1 MSPPDS
7 CNRPARWSARR
18 GACGFTLVE
27 LLVATTLLAIVAL
40 LSWRGLDSVMRSRER
55 IVESSDELKAISA
68 AFTQID
74 EDLRKSWPVRL
85 LATSQAPVRFA
96 AAGDLP
102 SGQLELLREM
112 GRPDAAT
119 QIQPVAWR
127 LRDGVLE
134 RGFGPWRS
142 PDAAVATEG
151 LTWQPLLSDV
161 VALQWQGFVAGQGW
175 ADAGVLAAR
184 ASATPPSATPPAS
197 GTDGQPPATPAT
209 QAQAPIT
216 GILIR
221 LTLDQGRQ
229 LERVISVSD

>member
-1 MSPPDS
+1 MS
-7 CNRPARWSARR
+7 RPASRHRIA
-18 GACGFTLVE
+18 GFTLVE
-27 LLVATTLLAIVAL
+27 LLVATTLLAIVAV

-55 IVESSDELKAISA
+55 IVASSDELKALSV

-85 LATSQAPVRFA
+85 LAPAQSPVRFVVT
-96 AAGDLP
+96 GDLP
-102 SGQLELLREM
+102 SGQLELLREA
-112 GRPDAAT
+112 GHPDAAT

-127 LRDGVLE
+127 LRAGILE

-142 PDAAVATEG
+142 PDAAGAAEG

-161 VALQWQGFVAGQGW
+161 VAVQWQGFVASQGW

-184 ASATPPSATPPAS
+184 AAA
-197 GTDGQPPATPAT
+197 QP
-209 QAQAPIT
+209 QGPIT
-216 GILIR
+216 GVLIR

>member
-1 MSPPDS
+1 MSSLSRHSGPESLRVP
-7 CNRPARWSARR
+7 RAA
-18 GACGFTLVE
+18 AGFTLVE

-40 LSWRGLDSVMRSRER
+40 LSWRGLDSVMQSRER
-55 IVESSDELKAISA
+55 IVASSDELKALSV

-85 LATSQAPVRFA
+85 LAMPQAPVRFVVTA
-96 AAGDLP
+96 DLP
-102 SGQLELLREM
+102 AGQLELLREV
-112 GRPDAAT
+112 GSPEAAT

-127 LRDGVLE
+127 LRAGVLE
-134 RGFGPWRS
+134 RGFGPWRT
-142 PDAAVATEG
+142 PDAGGGAEG

-175 ADAGVLAAR
+175 ADAAVLAAR
-184 ASATPPSATPPAS
+184 ASAGPTAGRP
-197 GTDGQPPATPAT
+197 DGQPPAPGAA
-209 QAQAPIT
+209 QSQAPIT
-216 GILIR
+216 GVVIR